1 MSRNAFRWTDA
12 EVRRALGLSGGD
24 PSKLYRRIST
34 DTRSLRPGDV
44 FVALRGD
51 SFDGHDFVEA
61 AVAAGCGAVVLSQ
74 PTELPVPVHR
84 VDDTLKA
91 LGDLA
96 RRRRDHEAEMPVVG
110 ITGSSGKTTVK
121 DLTLGALSS
130 LPGVHGTEANN
141 NNRIG
146 VPLTILSMPDDME
159 GRRLSTP
166 GRPAVPGAPTTP
178 GRPPA
183 ALVLEMGTNEP
194 GEIAELA
201 RIARPTLG
209 VVSTV
214 SETHVER
221 LGSLAGVMSEKLE
234 LIRALPSEAAAVVG
248 DEPAALAE
256 EARALHPGCAVA
268 GWSERAD
275 PGLRPSKARV
285 GPDGVWRFEWRGQP
299 VALRMPGAHNV
310 HNALLALAVSR
321 YLGVPEDKA
330 AAGVSAVGPGAMRN
344 EFRRVGDL
352 ALLVDCYNASAAGV
366 SAAVSTLEA
375 IQTGGRKVAVLGT
388 MLELGERSRALH
400 RETLE
405 RALDAEVDRFVL
417 TGAFAHAAR
426 KVSDAR
432 VYVVERVEELAERL
446 PALVA
451 PGDAVLLKA
460 SRGVRLERAIPA
472 LESAFG
478 ESRGRGRAFDRSAS
492 AGVCS
497 ARVGAPSV
505 REGVPS
511 ARLGVPV

>member
-1 MSRNAFRWTDA
+1 MSRKAFRWTDA
-12 EVRRALGLSGGD
+12 EVRRALGLPGGD

-61 AVAAGCGAVVLSQ
+61 AVAAGCGAVVLSR
-74 PTELPVPVHR
+74 PMELPVPVHR

-146 VPLTILSMPDDME
+146 VPLTILSMPDDVE
-159 GRRLSTP
+159 GGRLSAS
-166 GRPAVPGAPTTP
+166 GRPAASGATAVP

-183 ALVLEMGTNEP
+183 TALVLEMGTNEP

-201 RIARPTLG
+201 RIARPTVG
-209 VVSTV
+209 IVSTV

-234 LIRALPSEAAAVVG
+234 LIRALPPEAAAVVG

-256 EARALHPGCAVA
+256 EARALRPGCAVA

-275 PGLRPSKARV
+275 PELRPSKARV
-285 GPDGVWRFEWRGQP
+285 GPDGAWRFEWRGQP

-321 YLGVPEDKA
+321 FLGVPEDEA
-330 AAGVSAVGPGAMRN
+330 AAGVSAVAPGAMRN
-344 EFRRVGDL
+344 ELRRVGDL

-375 IQTGGRKVAVLGT
+375 IQAGGRKVVVLGT
-388 MLELGERSRALH
+388 MLELGARSRALH

-405 RALDAEVDRFVL
+405 RALDAKVDRFVL
-417 TGAFAHAAR
+417 TGAFARAAR
-426 KVSDAR
+426 RVSDAR

-460 SRGVRLERAIPA
+460 SRGVQLERAIPA

-478 ESRGRGRAFDRSAS
+478 EVPSAS
-492 AGVCS
+492 EGVPS
-497 ARVGAPSV
+497 TRVGVPCA
-505 REGVPS
+505 REGVP
-511 ARLGVPV
+511 V